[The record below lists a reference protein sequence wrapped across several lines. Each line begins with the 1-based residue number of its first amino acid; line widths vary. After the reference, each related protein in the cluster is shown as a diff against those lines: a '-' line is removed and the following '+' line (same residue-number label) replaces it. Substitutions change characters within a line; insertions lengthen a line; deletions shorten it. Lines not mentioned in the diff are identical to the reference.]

1 MGLPP
6 AGDPSTASTGTVG
19 ATAATAARS
28 RRHAATRFMLPAA
41 TLAIAVA
48 YLAGTLAMPS
58 PAIADPLGPQIFPL
72 LIAGGLLL
80 TALLLALEAWHG
92 LPAAPDAA
100 QGPPALQSIRVVG
113 GIAAWTALYIFGFER
128 LGFPIATTLFLAG
141 LMMVFHGR
149 AWVSLAC
156 AVGFSAGAWLLF
168 TKLLAVR
175 LPAGLLPL

>member
-1 MGLPP
+1 VTGTPAPPGEPAPPSP
-6 AGDPSTASTGTVG
+6 AGASAVASAVKGSRSLAGFVLATVTL
-19 ATAATAARS
+19 A
-28 RRHAATRFMLPAA
+28 
-41 TLAIAVA
+41 LAIA
-48 YLAGTLAMPS
+48 YLSATLAMPS

-72 LIAGGLLL
+72 LICAGLLL
-80 TALLLALEAWHG
+80 TAALLALEAWRSDGVTHRE
-92 LPAAPDAA
+92 AH
-100 QGPPALQSIRVVG
+100 GPPIAQSLRVVG
-113 GIAAWTALYIFGFER
+113 GIAAWTALYFLGFER

-156 AVGFSAGAWLLF
+156 AAGFSAGAWLLF